1 MKARKFM
8 ANQMNRQGKGMFAA
22 VVGMVQS
29 AFVATSSISIWHILH
44 DGLATQVRQT
54 RLPALARRATALCA
68 DSPVP
73 AYAPAAVRTPCRSS

>member
-1 MKARKFM
+1 MQARKFM

-44 DGLATQVRQT
+44 DGLSTQVRWT
-54 RLPALARRATALCA
+54 RLPALARRATALSCA
-68 DSPVP
+68 EPVL
-73 AYAPAAVRTPCRSS
+73 AYAPAGVRTPCRSS